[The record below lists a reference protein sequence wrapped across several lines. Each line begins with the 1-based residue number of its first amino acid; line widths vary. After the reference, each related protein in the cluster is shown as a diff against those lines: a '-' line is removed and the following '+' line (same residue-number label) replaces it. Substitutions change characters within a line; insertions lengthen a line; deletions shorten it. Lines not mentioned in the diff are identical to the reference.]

1 MSECG
6 VLERM
11 TKVRGKSTDNG
22 EKPVEPAYWDTYY
35 TIRMRVKTR
44 DTRGSFRA
52 RARPRPGPRRC
63 FIHETVK
70 LTGKPTSKRER
81 RNINTIDKINFL
93 SFSDIKIRKKRNRKI
108 DMKKRKYDE
117 REIDE

>member
-1 MSECG
+1 
-6 VLERM
+6 
-11 TKVRGKSTDNG
+11 
-22 EKPVEPAYWDTYY
+22 
-35 TIRMRVKTR
+35 MRVKTR